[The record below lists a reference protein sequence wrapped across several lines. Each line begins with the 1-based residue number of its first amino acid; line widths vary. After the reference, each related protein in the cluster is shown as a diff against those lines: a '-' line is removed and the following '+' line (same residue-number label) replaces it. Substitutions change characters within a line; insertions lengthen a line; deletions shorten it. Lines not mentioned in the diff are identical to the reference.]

1 MRRHVALAVATVASV
16 AVFAACTPD
25 QSDYKRETEQFIK
38 GDERVAAA
46 TGTTFT
52 KAECEPPTETAV
64 GAQYS
69 CVAVAADG
77 STWDFAAEITD
88 KNRFEIIDYKPRG

>member
-1 MRRHVALAVATVASV
+1 MLRRLAPLAVATVALL
-16 AVFAACTPD
+16 AACSADTND
-25 QSDYKRETEQFIK
+25 FKHETERFIK
-38 GDERVAAA
+38 GSYEIRQQL
-46 TGTTFT
+46 GTTFT